1 MIDEVLS
8 RHRGGRVYFDTNC
21 FVYVVEGVERY
32 RPVLEPLMNAVAAGD
47 ITGVTGEI
55 TIAEVLVRPLR
66 EQLAQQVL
74 LYKQMLVDRQP
85 FMLVPITQAIWESAA
100 SLRAR
105 LPVRL
110 PDAVHL
116 AAARQSGC
124 RLFVTNDAV
133 IRSQPELEILP
144 IETSLS
150 GTP

>member
-1 MIDEVLS
+1 MIDEILS

-21 FVYVVEGVERY
+21 FIYIVEGIERY

-55 TIAEVLVRPLR
+55 TLAEVLVKPLR
-66 EQLAQQVL
+66 DQLAQQVL
-74 LYKQMLVDRQP
+74 LYKQMLADRQP
-85 FMLVPITQAIWESAA
+85 FMLAPITQAIWESAA

-124 RLFVTNDAV
+124 RLFVTNDGAL
-133 IRSQPELEILP
+133 RPLPEMEILH
-144 IETSLS
+144 IETTLS
-150 GTP
+150 RGA